1 LCQTLTTSAAKGLA
15 PSHDNVFAPGA
26 DEPASKAINHRHE
39 GFAVEINTVG
49 ATDNLLDH

>member
-1 LCQTLTTSAAKGLA
+1 
-15 PSHDNVFAPGA
+15 VFAPGA